1 MKRKV
6 KWGVGLLAVL
16 LPVIISLMYF
26 PLPLGRGIL
35 LGALISSFI
44 NLIEFLI
51 IRIVIVRSMKKF
63 LGTLVGGIAFRMLVV
78 LGTAVYLQNYATV
91 SLLWYLVSFIFYF
104 IVYQGLEI
112 YYFHKHSIRLQTT

>member
-1 MKRKV
+1 MKREV
-6 KWGVGLLAVL
+6 KWGVGLLAVF

-26 PLPLGRGIL
+26 PLPVGQGVL
-35 LGALISSFI
+35 LGTLISSFI

-63 LGTLVGGIAFRMLVV
+63 LGTLVGGIALRMFILLSTALYFRNFE
-78 LGTAVYLQNYATV
+78 AV